1 MRKRVLTILLTA
13 ILLLSVLTVTA
24 SAVVEKSEAF
34 YVADYADVLSDD
46 LEQYIVDMNGD
57 LEYYCKGAQ
66 LVVVTVE
73 YLDGMYSDAYAY
85 QLFNDWGVGS

>member
-1 MRKRVLTILLTA
+1 MKKRVLTILLTA

-46 LEQYIVDMNGD
+46 LEQYIVDMNG
-57 LEYYCKGAQ
+57 GP
-66 LVVVTVE
+66 
-73 YLDGMYSDAYAY
+73 
-85 QLFNDWGVGS
+85 GVLLQGCPAGGRHGGISGRHVQR